1 MGRLNE
7 MAQGAKKGVVNFMLA
22 GDYKEGALAHIDEQ
36 HKKAI
41 QKADEK
47 AAKKKEKIEAKEV
60 KRAEK
65 AELKANR
72 IPLRERVS
80 NFFTASE
87 VEEEIIYDDGHVI
100 FYGEN
105 DEQYNAIIIDA
116 KTLLNEKREALNAES
131 LRGQT
136 LLKRNLK
143 TSPLFIDD
151 EGNMIRVTSIQEVLP
166 EEENKD
172 KAYVLLETKYEY
184 FVIEFNVNRSF

>member
-1 MGRLNE
+1 MGKLNE

-22 GDYKEGALAHIDEQ
+22 GDYKEGALARIDEQ
-36 HKKAI
+36 HEKAI

-47 AAKKKEKIEAKEV
+47 AAKKKEKIEAKEA
-60 KRAEK
+60 KKAEK
-65 AELKANR
+65 AEFKASR

-80 NFFTASE
+80 NFFT
-87 VEEEIIYDDGHVI
+87 VNNDDTDIVIDDDHVI

-105 DEQYNAIIIDA
+105 DEQFNAVIIDA
-116 KTLLNEKREALNAES
+116 KSLLNEKREALNAES
-131 LRGQT
+131 LKGQT

-151 EGNMIRVTSIQEVLP
+151 EGNMIRVTSIQEVTSDD
-166 EEENKD
+166 EEMD

-184 FVIEFNVNRSF
+184 FVIEFNVTRSF